1 MQLASDLDN
10 PEFAGA
16 RNPNEMLAVE
26 FYDHAA
32 LDKWETEKTGI
43 KTYRTE
49 CPFVRISIPGN
60 GLSTVERPAEVG
72 DTKRFPREWLVYQMS
87 KGGLGNDASAG
98 WKLQEW
104 EEMNP
109 EQVRQL
115 NYLRFFTVEQLAAAN
130 DVQIQGI
137 GMGGQGLREKAKAAL
152 AARNSKSANDEVAK
166 RDAEIAELKEQM
178 AQLMA
183 AVTEKRG
190 PGRPPKEKEA
200 A

>member
-10 PEFAGA
+10 PEFVGA

-26 FYDHAA
+26 FYDHAPI
-32 LDKWETEKTGI
+32 DKWETEKTGI
-43 KTYRTE
+43 KTYRKE

-72 DTKRFPREWLVYQMS
+72 DTKRFPREWLIYQMS
-87 KGGLGNDASAG
+87 KGGHENASADG
-98 WKLQEW
+98 WKLQDW

-109 EQVRQL
+109 DLIRQL

-130 DVQIQGI
+130 DIQIQGI
-137 GMGGQGLREKAKAAL
+137 GMGGQGLREKAKAAV

-166 RDAEIAELKEQM
+166 RDAEIAELKAQM
-178 AQLMA
+178 AQLMS
-183 AVTEKRG
+183 VVNDKRG

>member
-10 PEFAGA
+10 PDFVGA
-16 RNPNEMLAVE
+16 RNPNDMLSVE
-26 FYDHAA
+26 FYDHAP

-43 KTYRTE
+43 KTYRKE

-60 GLSTVERPAEVG
+60 GLSVVERPAEVG

-87 KGGLGNDASAG
+87 KGGHENASAGG
-98 WKLQEW
+98 WKLQDW
-104 EEMNP
+104 DEMNP
-109 EQVRQL
+109 DLIRQL

-130 DVQIQGI
+130 DIQVQGI
-137 GMGGQGLREKAKAAL
+137 GMGGQGLREKAKAAV
-152 AARNSKSANDEVAK
+152 AARNGKAANDEVAK